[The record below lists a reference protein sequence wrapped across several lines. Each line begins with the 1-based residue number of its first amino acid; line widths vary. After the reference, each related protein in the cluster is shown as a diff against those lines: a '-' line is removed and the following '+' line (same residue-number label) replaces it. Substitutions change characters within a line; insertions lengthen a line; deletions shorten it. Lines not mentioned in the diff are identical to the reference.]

1 MRISDWSSDV
11 CSSDLDGARRRS
23 RGCIAATRNSF
34 PFKGKARMGMVFRD
48 AAARP
53 ALKPT
58 ATRALPLRGEGVES
72 PSSWREL
79 KPSLREG
86 VASLLAR
93 GGRTGTDGTPPG
105 FPPTTLT
112 ARRNTA
118 QADNR
123 SEEHT
128 YEL

>member
-11 CSSDLDGARRRS
+11 CSSDL
-23 RGCIAATRNSF
+23 SF

-93 GGRTGTDGTPPG
+93 GGRTGPDGPPPG
-105 FPPTTLT
+105 FPTTTLT
-112 ARRNTA
+112 ARR
-118 QADNR
+118 

-128 YEL
+128 SEPSH

>member
-48 AAARP
+48 DAARP

-58 ATRALPLRGEGVES
+58 ATRALPLRG
-72 PSSWREL
+72 REL

-93 GGRTGTDGTPPG
+93 GGRT
-105 FPPTTLT
+105 
-112 ARRNTA
+112 
-118 QADNR
+118 R

-128 YEL
+128 SELQ

>member
-1 MRISDWSSDV
+1 
-11 CSSDLDGARRRS
+11 
-23 RGCIAATRNSF
+23 
-34 PFKGKARMGMVFRD
+34 MGMVFRD

-58 ATRALPLRGEGVES
+58 ATRDLPLRGEGVES

-93 GGRTGTDGTPPG
+93 GGRTGPDGPPPG
-105 FPPTTLT
+105 FPTTTLP
-112 ARRNTA
+112 ARRNPAQTA
-118 QADNR
+118 NGWTGKRHRTSDTCHQPSNSKFPKHDTNR
-123 SEEHT
+123 
-128 YEL
+128 Y

>member
-79 KPSLREG
+79 KPSQIGRASCRE
-86 VASLLAR
+86 R
-93 GGRTGTDGTPPG
+93 GGQYVEISVDAVSLKKNIQKQE
-105 FPPTTLT
+105 PTKD
-112 ARRNTA
+112 R
-118 QADNR
+118 Q
-123 SEEHT
+123 
-128 YEL
+128 

>member
-1 MRISDWSSDV
+1 
-11 CSSDLDGARRRS
+11 
-23 RGCIAATRNSF
+23 
-34 PFKGKARMGMVFRD
+34 MGMVFRD

-93 GGRTGTDGTPPG
+93 GGRTGPDGPPPG
-105 FPPTTLT
+105 FPTTTLT
-112 ARRNTA
+112 ARRNPA
-118 QADNR
+118 QADNGWTAQHHR
-123 SEEHT
+123 PPGQCHHSSEERRVGKACGSPGRSRCPP
-128 YEL
+128 EP

>member
-1 MRISDWSSDV
+1 
-11 CSSDLDGARRRS
+11 
-23 RGCIAATRNSF
+23 
-34 PFKGKARMGMVFRD
+34 MGMVFRD

-93 GGRTGTDGTPPG
+93 GGRTGPDGPPPG
-105 FPPTTLT
+105 FPTTTLT
-112 ARRNTA
+112 ARRNPA
-118 QADNR
+118 QADNGWTGKRNRASGR
-123 SEEHT
+123 SEEHP
-128 YEL
+128 YELQ

>member
-1 MRISDWSSDV
+1 
-11 CSSDLDGARRRS
+11 
-23 RGCIAATRNSF
+23 
-34 PFKGKARMGMVFRD
+34 MGMVFRD

-93 GGRTGTDGTPPG
+93 GGRTGPAGPPPG
-105 FPPTTLT
+105 FPTTTLT
-112 ARRNTA
+112 ASRNPAPT
-118 QADNR
+118 DNAWHR
-123 SEEHT
+123 KRQHHSGLCPHPQDSKRHNPNQQLHT
-128 YEL
+128 QTRPP